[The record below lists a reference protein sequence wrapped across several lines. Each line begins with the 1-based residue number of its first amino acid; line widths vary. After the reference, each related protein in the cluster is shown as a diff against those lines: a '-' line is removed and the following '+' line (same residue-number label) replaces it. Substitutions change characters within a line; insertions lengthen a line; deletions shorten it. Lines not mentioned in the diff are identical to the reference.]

1 MSTLA
6 RLPWD
11 LNQVRPEVTSGL
23 VTVAAEGCLEF
34 VKCTEPENRTAAVE
48 CCYGTPKRT
57 QASRT
62 PLCISERRT
71 SPLQYR
77 TDTLKRSKYGSL
89 SCVRVDEPETLKSC
103 IIPAGL
109 DYSVGENVGH
119 TKSQG
124 SQATGVQVRAACPG
138 MYSDFWL
145 RENAVSEVCCKQ

>member
-6 RLPWD
+6 QLPWD

-62 PLCISERRT
+62 PLCISEREDKPTPVQDRHIEKIKVWIFELCQGWRT
-71 SPLQYR
+71 RDAKVLNNPSW
-77 TDTLKRSKYGSL
+77 T
-89 SCVRVDEPETLKSC
+89 
-103 IIPAGL
+103 GL
-109 DYSVGENVGH
+109 HCWWNCWSH
-119 TKSQG
+119 
-124 SQATGVQVRAACPG
+124 QVPGITSHRCPG
-138 MYSDFWL
+138 QSCLPWDVQWL
-145 RENAVSEVCCKQ
+145 LT